1 MLKMLPKLRLSLL
14 IATTFCACAFG
25 DTVVLTSGEKLE
37 GKIIKQTDAEITI
50 ETKAGGIVDER
61 TVKRSEIASIGKDL
75 PDEVPWQALKNLKLG
90 DNSMPVA
97 QYDSYLTPLKSF
109 ITQFPDSKHKADAEK
124 MAADFE
130 AEKQRV
136 AAGERK
142 LSGKWLSKEDVQKES
157 YQINGAIAL
166 SFLRD
171 QAGRGDLIGALNT
184 FDLLEKQFPGSRSYL
199 DAVDF
204 VKRLLPNVK
213 QQAEAQLARIPAE
226 KAEREKALQLARA
239 GDKAQIQADM
249 EREKQTSTAALAQAK
264 QQNRKWPPFLA
275 RNEEALQQIVQLS
288 TDETR
293 RLGALELSKQRES
306 LRLADEAKAALA
318 KKDLPAAEENLKK
331 AQELWTEN
339 EIVARLDK
347 ELTAAKDAAASE
359 PAVASTET
367 KAEEKSGEAKPPSAK
382 AGEEGA
388 PAAAEE
394 EKSSNPVFRV
404 VIALVIAGV
413 AYAGWKAYS
422 SVRKK
427 ASEVIE

>member
-1 MLKMLPKLRLSLL
+1 MLHLLPKFHLSLL
-14 IATTFCACAFG
+14 IATTFCASVFG
-25 DTVVLTSGEKLE
+25 DTVTLTSGEKLE
-37 GKIIKQTDAEITI
+37 GRIIKQTDTEVTI

-61 TVKRSEIASIGKDL
+61 TLKRSEIANIGKDA

-97 QYDSYLTPLKSF
+97 QYDTYLTPLKSF
-109 ITQFPDSKHKADAEK
+109 LTQFPDSKHKADAEK
-124 MAADFE
+124 MASDFE

-136 AAGERK
+136 AGGERK
-142 LSGKWLSKEDVQKES
+142 LNGKWLSKEDVQKES

-166 SFLRD
+166 NFLRD

-184 FDLLEKQFPGSRSYL
+184 FDLLEKQFPGSRAYL

-213 QQAEAQLARIPAE
+213 QQAETQLARVPAE
-226 KAEREKALQLARA
+226 KAEREKALQLARV

-249 EREKQTSTAALAQAK
+249 EREKQTSAAALAQAK

-275 RNEEALQQIVQLS
+275 RNEEALQQIVQVS
-288 TDETR
+288 TEEIR
-293 RLGALELSKQRES
+293 RLAALDLSKQRES
-306 LRLADEAKAALA
+306 IRLGDEAKSALA

-331 AQELWTEN
+331 AQELWSEN
-339 EIVARLDK
+339 ELVARLDK
-347 ELTAAKDAAASE
+347 ELSAAKEIAAA
-359 PAVASTET
+359 
-367 KAEEKSGEAKPPSAK
+367 EA
-382 AGEEGA
+382 
-388 PAAAEE
+388 AAAEE
-394 EKSSNPVFRV
+394 KKSEDKTGADAVKPPTAKAGSEGSSSAATDDEEKSPFRRV
-404 VIALVIAGV
+404 VIAVVVAGV

-427 ASEVIE
+427 SSE